1 MAIDKRSRYLG
12 SPAQDFAKMLTV
24 RRTLHGSHNHVVNTY
39 AWSRLMPHTQINAPG
54 VPCKSKIRV
63 PYHAIPMRLPCDNLS
78 TQARECRTSARCQ
91 LQSLMPP
98 RVVQV
103 VGVDRVIAVELQR
116 PGVDTES
123 TFFEVPVQNCMTERL
138 GIEHYAKHPQL
149 LKGGKVGPSL
159 RHQSSSRIEKA
170 ASWLYPF

>member
-1 MAIDKRSRYLG
+1 MA
-12 SPAQDFAKMLTV
+12 
-24 RRTLHGSHNHVVNTY
+24 
-39 AWSRLMPHTQINAPG
+39 
-54 VPCKSKIRV
+54 
-63 PYHAIPMRLPCDNLS
+63 
-78 TQARECRTSARCQ
+78 
-91 LQSLMPP
+91 P

-159 RHQSSSRIEKA
+159 RHQPSSRIEKSCKLVVPHLSPTNA
-170 ASWLYPF
+170 CQTFGLSSCLMDIPLLTTSR